1 MGRICNATGG
11 GLNNMAKDV
20 AIPKLNLNTLVVTV
34 EGDKLLMEKMDPNV
48 AKVYDK
54 KKSKQLYKEDTRS
67 EREKVDDKIHYTA
80 DGNVG
85 FPSSGFLNGMLDV
98 APRINGAKNFPNKID
113 IKQGIRF
120 LDSIVPINFEKQEI
134 LEGIGVSSGQTGAP
148 RLIVRPVFYNWSA
161 DLRIQYNTDIFSADQ
176 VVNLINWAGF
186 NCGIGGWRP
195 SCSGTFGVYK
205 VKTNGGK

>member
-85 FPSSGFLNGMLDV
+85 FPSSGF
-98 APRINGAKNFPNKID
+98 
-113 IKQGIRF
+113 
-120 LDSIVPINFEKQEI
+120 
-134 LEGIGVSSGQTGAP
+134 
-148 RLIVRPVFYNWSA
+148 
-161 DLRIQYNTDIFSADQ
+161 
-176 VVNLINWAGF
+176 
-186 NCGIGGWRP
+186 
-195 SCSGTFGVYK
+195 
-205 VKTNGGK
+205 